1 MEAEYEKKIS
11 AAKSIEA
18 VGAGGFGEVVSEST
32 GRTEFVS
39 VDIDIPGNSGLPVR
53 LGRRLPMDTR
63 YISEELGGIG
73 NWDMDVPYI
82 EATFSKLL
90 GWSVAASN
98 SPNRYKRCSISTP
111 PLVEGTVFSS
121 EEVSHGYQI
130 HVPGVLDGVLLR
142 ETDAIPDPTDGLIYP
157 WILNSYASVSCL
169 ATLKNGYPGEGFL
182 LKLTDGTKYYFDY
195 PVERIVPTLRKA
207 SKNVPGYSV
216 ERRRLFL
223 LATRIEDGF
232 GNYVNYQYSGDRLTG
247 ITSNDGRQITLVH
260 GANSITASTSG
271 RTWTYALQNGH
282 LTTVTNPDGS
292 NWTYE
297 AFGNIG
303 GRIDF
308 QGDALSIEGFLP
320 ENFCLNA
327 SLDNSPY
334 AGGFQYSVKHPSGA
348 TALFTFH
355 GKQFYRS
362 YVPYLCAIDFFDH
375 HVKIFSAINA
385 ISEGGDWAHVI
396 GDLSEYQN
404 PMDPAGTV
412 SVSGV
417 AHIMQPNHFGVFALV
432 SQSITGP
439 GLSPVVT
446 SYNYQIEGYPYCD
459 QFSSVTGEIE
469 GVRCNEDPCPAAACS
484 DSVGRWVEVVR
495 PSGDKVRRR
504 YGVIYGENENLL
516 LEEEIVSAAGQTLS
530 STVHT
535 YYDGT
540 NLASPPF
547 AGRFGW
553 PHTVDPTEGVQR
565 PRISTEI
572 RQQGVLFR
580 NVVENFDAFA
590 RPIRVTRSS
599 SPAP

>member
-1 MEAEYEKKIS
+1 ME
-11 AAKSIEA
+11 
-18 VGAGGFGEVVSEST
+18 
-32 GRTEFVS
+32 
-39 VDIDIPGNSGLPVR
+39 
-53 LGRRLPMDTR
+53 
-63 YISEELGGIG
+63 
-73 NWDMDVPYI
+73 
-82 EATFSKLL
+82 
-90 GWSVAASN
+90 
-98 SPNRYKRCSISTP
+98 
-111 PLVEGTVFSS
+111 
-121 EEVSHGYQI
+121 
-130 HVPGVLDGVLLR
+130 
-142 ETDAIPDPTDGLIYP
+142 
-157 WILNSYASVSCL
+157 
-169 ATLKNGYPGEGFL
+169 
-182 LKLTDGTKYYFDY
+182 
-195 PVERIVPTLRKA
+195 
-207 SKNVPGYSV
+207 
-216 ERRRLFL
+216 
-223 LATRIEDGF
+223 
-232 GNYVNYQYSGDRLTG
+232 
-247 ITSNDGRQITLVH
+247 
-260 GANSITASTSG
+260 
-271 RTWTYALQNGH
+271 
-282 LTTVTNPDGS
+282 
-292 NWTYE
+292 
-297 AFGNIG
+297 
-303 GRIDF
+303 
-308 QGDALSIEGFLP
+308 
-320 ENFCLNA
+320 
-327 SLDNSPY
+327 
-334 AGGFQYSVKHPSGA
+334 HPSGA

-362 YVPYLCAIDFFDH
+362 YVPYLCVIDFFDH
-375 HVKIFSAINA
+375 RVKIFSAINA

-469 GVRCNEDPCPAAACS
+469 GVRCNEDPCPAEACT

-504 YGVIYGENENLL
+504 YGVIYGDNENLL
-516 LEEEIVSAAGQTLS
+516 LREEVVSAAGQVLS

-540 NLASPPF
+540 NLVSPPF
-547 AGRFGW
+547 AARFGW